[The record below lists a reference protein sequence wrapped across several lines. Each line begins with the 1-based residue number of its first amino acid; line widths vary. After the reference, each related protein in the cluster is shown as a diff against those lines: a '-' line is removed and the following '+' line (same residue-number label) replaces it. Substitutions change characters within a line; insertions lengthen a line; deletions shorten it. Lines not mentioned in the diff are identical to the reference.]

1 MIRFLL
7 GLIVILGI
15 VCLYQINKQREGMD
29 ITEMARRVGG
39 QVKETAEKKDDGAST
54 SSSASA
60 SAGSASGGASSDPPD
75 TITAEGAQALATSI
89 QTQMVAAGV
98 PTPSQEEMSQLFEQ
112 LATLVTQEV
121 AAANNYQNAIQ
132 EAEDTSPVE
141 NTVAPTLPFPDTSF
155 FTGDTFGSA
164 FCPIN
169 QGNPTQLQNQCSLLT
184 ADSCNATDCCI
195 WVNGTKCVAG
205 DARGPMEMNLDA
217 KYYSH
222 KYQCHGG
229 CPPSPPT

>member
-39 QVKETAEKKDDGAST
+39 QVTETAEKKDDGASASSA

-60 SAGSASGGASSDPPD
+60 SASSDKPD

-89 QTQMVAAGV
+89 QTQMVEAGV
-98 PTPSQEEMSQLFEQ
+98 PVPSQEEMSQLFDQ
-112 LATLVTQEV
+112 LGTLATQEV

-169 QGNPTQLQNQCSLLT
+169 QENPTQLQNQCSLLT

-195 WVNGTKCVAG
+195 WINGTKCVAG
-205 DARGPMEMNLDA
+205 DASGPMEMNLDV
-217 KYYSH
+217 KYYSY